1 MSKTTPWNKIKAE
14 YLKGSSPKELA
25 QKYSLKP
32 KAISNKATIEKWA
45 GQRKQ
50 IKANISKN
58 IEEEINDGAKEAIN
72 LLRQVINSLD
82 EETKD
87 RISAAKGLLDVS
99 GLKTQKHE
107 VENKGINIVV
117 LDDKHKQM
125 LEDL

>member
-1 MSKTTPWNKIKAE
+1 MAKTTPWNKIKAE

-50 IKANISKN
+50 IKANVSKN

-72 LLRQVINSLD
+72 LLRQVVNSLD

-107 VENKGINIVV
+107 VESKGINIVV

>member
-50 IKANISKN
+50 IKANVSKN

-72 LLRQVINSLD
+72 LLKQ
-82 EETKD
+82 
-87 RISAAKGLLDVS
+87 
-99 GLKTQKHE
+99 TQ
-107 VENKGINIVV
+107 INILGTVYTMV
-117 LDDKHKQM
+117 DTKENGYYTSGHYSNYYLKNK
-125 LEDL
+125 E